1 MKDQKL
7 HASRKL
13 IMKRLLIADT
23 RSPYEAVPKTRLGL
37 MCARRAQSR

>member
-23 RSPYEAVPKTRLGL
+23 RSSYEAVPKTAGL
-37 MCARRAQSR
+37 DVCASCPE